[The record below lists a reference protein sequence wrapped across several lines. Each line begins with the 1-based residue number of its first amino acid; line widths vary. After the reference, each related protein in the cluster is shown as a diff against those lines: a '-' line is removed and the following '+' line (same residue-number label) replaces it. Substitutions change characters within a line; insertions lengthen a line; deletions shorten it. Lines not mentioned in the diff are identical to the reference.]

1 MAGPYNDRMSREL
14 PAELQNQKYISLTT
28 YRKTGVPVRTPVW
41 FAEENG
47 KLYIFTNPTSGKVK
61 RMRNNPAVSV
71 APCTIRGRVTGP
83 DIAGQAHFLSAQ
95 EAPGARRLLEKK
107 YWLMRVPFLWSK
119 NSILLEIDL
128 T

>member
-1 MAGPYNDRMSREL
+1 MSREL
-14 PAELQNQKYISLTT
+14 PAELRNQKYISLTT
-28 YRKTGVPVRTPVW
+28 YRKTGAPVRTPVW

-83 DIAGQAHFLSAQ
+83 DFPGQAHFLSAQ
-95 EAPGARRLLEKK
+95 AAPAARSLLEKK

>member
-1 MAGPYNDRMSREL
+1 MPPQL
-14 PAELQNQKYISLTT
+14 PAELRNHKYISLAT

-47 KLYIFTNPTSGKVK
+47 KVYVFTNPASGKVK
-61 RMRNNPAVSV
+61 RVRNNPAVRF

-83 DIAGQAHFLSAQ
+83 ESAGHARLLSSDA
-95 EAPGARRLLEKK
+95 AAAARRLLQKK
-107 YWLMRVPFLWSK
+107 YWLMKVPFLWSK
-119 NSILLEIDL
+119 KSVFLEIEA